1 MVKVI
6 AHRGASAYAPENT
19 LAAFE
24 KAIEQKADI
33 IELDVRPTL
42 DQKVVVFHDAKLNR
56 TTDKR
61 GFVRMRTLGE
71 LKQIN
76 AGRWFGFT
84 EFKNETIPT
93 FDEVLNQTEGKCELL
108 VEIKS
113 EGTVVRINF
122 IRNLMNSIIIAKAK
136 ERVIVQSF
144 DTRIL
149 NLLHKYYPGFRYQKL
164 IVVKVP
170 GFKIQLDKRVMVENI
185 LRKNHYESI
194 NVDHRFLTKTFI
206 DKIHRNRKQ
215 VYCWTV
221 NDPNR
226 MKKLIE
232 LGVDGIITNHPDI
245 LHSVI
250 AEKFSKEFKII
261 LPPN

>member
-1 MVKVI
+1 MALFAEVVKVI

-19 LAAFE
+19 LAAFQ
-24 KAIEQKADI
+24 KAIEQNADI

-42 DQKVVVFHDAKLNR
+42 DQKVIVFHDAKLNR
-56 TTDKR
+56 TTDKK
-61 GFVRMRTLGE
+61 GFVRMRSFSE
-71 LKQIN
+71 LQKMN
-76 AGRWFGFT
+76 AGRWFGLT
-84 EFKNETIPT
+84 EYKNETIPT
-93 FDEVLNQTEGKCELL
+93 FDQVLKHTEGKCELL

-113 EGTVVRINF
+113 EGRVVRVNF
-122 IRNLMNSIIIAKAK
+122 IRNLMNSIIQANAK

-144 DTRIL
+144 DSRIL
-149 NLLHKYYPGFRYQKL
+149 NLLYKYYPGFRYQKL

-194 NVDHRFLTKTFI
+194 NVDHRFLTKKFI
-206 DKIHRNRKQ
+206 DKIHQNQKQ

-221 NDPNR
+221 NDSSR
-226 MKKLIE
+226 MKRLID
-232 LGVDGIITNHPDI
+232 LGVDGIITNHPDV

-250 AEKFSKEFKII
+250 SDHLK
-261 LPPN
+261 